1 MLHTIL
7 NIFSAQIHQK
17 FFLKK
22 LFFEGLELFRG
33 RFFASFECHAFC
45 TKNYFYTSFRMQ
57 LLFWTLHSSACQINA
72 HFPLLLSIESS
83 LRIIIKQID
92 IFLSYMLYIYEHGN
106 LSEKCKTLLFT
117 IKMSLYHVHD
127 LLYFYWKNK
136 QHVSLKLMRS
146 TTCNTAIYID
156 CEIVNLR

>member
-1 MLHTIL
+1 
-7 NIFSAQIHQK
+7 
-17 FFLKK
+17 
-22 LFFEGLELFRG
+22 
-33 RFFASFECHAFC
+33 
-45 TKNYFYTSFRMQ
+45 
-57 LLFWTLHSSACQINA
+57 
-72 HFPLLLSIESS
+72 
-83 LRIIIKQID
+83 
-92 IFLSYMLYIYEHGN
+92 MLYIYEHGN

-156 CEIVNLR
+156 CEIILKICQFKITSFLTSTSK